1 MTFEELISFCDP
13 VSVRGTAP
21 DTLGDLRNDSRK
33 VATGDIFIAIR
44 GHEAD
49 GHSFLEDVIQR
60 GASVII
66 TEEPYDTGSGSP
78 AVIVV
83 KSTRDLISPLAQK
96 MAGNPARQLR
106 IVGITG
112 TNGKTT
118 VATLVWQVLRR
129 LDQPAA
135 LLGTVSKRINDEE
148 IESRLTTADPIE
160 LAADMKKIV
169 SSGCVYLVMEVSSH
183 ALHQQRVKGINFEVA
198 AFTNLTHDH
207 LDYHTSMEEYAASK
221 KILFDGLDET
231 SWAVINADDEYA
243 GYMVDDSPA
252 KVLDISLQGR
262 ALINAVLEEAS
273 AEVTILGVEGIKI
286 HSPLVG
292 HFNAV
297 NIVQALMICTALG
310 FDGRKVA
317 EQLSQCKGAEGR
329 MEKVT
334 VNGNDD
340 ELPIVFVDYAHTPD
354 ALENVASTLA
364 NLKSEFQKL
373 TLVFGCGGDRDR
385 TKRPEMA
392 KIAEKYADRV
402 VVTSDNP
409 RSENPES
416 IIAEITAGFSK
427 GYQYIAI
434 TSRKDAIH
442 TLISDAG
449 SNDIILIAGKGHET
463 YQEIAGTRIHFDDR
477 EEASTALSWK
487 RGQIKNSEVH

>member
-1 MTFEELISFCDP
+1 MTFDELISFCDP
-13 VSVRGTAP
+13 VSVQGKAP
-21 DTLGDLRNDSRK
+21 ETLGDLRNDSRK
-33 VATGDIFIAIR
+33 VTTGDIFIAIR

-49 GHSFLEDVIQR
+49 GHSFLEEVINK

-66 TEEPYDTGSGSP
+66 TEEPYETGTEKP
-78 AVIVV
+78 AVVV
-83 KSTRDLISPLAQK
+83 VSSTRDLVSPLAQIL
-96 MAGNPARQLR
+96 AGNPAQNLR

-118 VATLVWQVLRR
+118 VATLVWQVLRS
-129 LDQPAA
+129 LEQPAS

-148 IESRLTTADPIE
+148 IESRLTTSDPIE

-169 SSGCVYLVMEVSSH
+169 SAGCIYLIMEVSSH
-183 ALHQQRVKGINFEVA
+183 ALHQNRVKGIKFEVA

-207 LDYHTSMEEYAASK
+207 LDYHDSMEEYAAAK

-231 SWAVINADDEYA
+231 SWAVINADDDYA
-243 GYMVDDSPA
+243 GYMVDDSAA
-252 KVLDISLQGR
+252 KVLDISLHGR

-273 AEVTILGVEGIKI
+273 AEVTILGVEGVKI

-310 FDGRKVA
+310 FDGRTVA
-317 EQLSQCKGAEGR
+317 EHLGKCKGAEGR

-354 ALENVASTLA
+354 ALANVASTLA
-364 NLKSEFQKL
+364 NLKSEFQSL
-373 TLVFGCGGDRDR
+373 TIIFGCGGDRDR
-385 TKRPEMA
+385 TKRPKMA
-392 KIAEKYADRV
+392 EIAEKYADKV

-409 RSENPES
+409 RSEDPES
-416 IIAEITAGFSK
+416 IIEEIAAGFSK
-427 GYQYIAI
+427 GYKYKAI

-442 TLISDAG
+442 TVIYDAG
-449 SNDIILIAGKGHET
+449 NDDIILIAGKGHET

-477 EEASTALSWK
+477 EQASTALSWK